1 MKTILITFIIVL
13 GIITIIDTII
23 LLIALI
29 VTLINIRTL
38 KWIGAKYFFRDY
50 IKKDLIS
57 IEIYRWIIFSEY
69 MIKLFIVDKFYD
81 NEFHPWLRMNNLT
94 KIKEKHRDIYLNYLT
109 KIRQKK
115 HELESW

>member
-1 MKTILITFIIVL
+1 MKTIFVIFIIFL
-13 GIITIIDTII
+13 GIVIVIDTII
-23 LLIALI
+23 LSTALI
-29 VTLINIRTL
+29 VTLANIRTL

-50 IKKDLIS
+50 INKDLIS
-57 IEIYRWIIFSEY
+57 IEIYRWIIFLEY
-69 MIKLFIVDKFYD
+69 MIKLFIVDKFCD
-81 NEFHPWLRMNNLT
+81 NEFHRWLRINNLT